1 MNAVM
6 RILRYLKGSPDKGIL
21 FKKNNHLR
29 VEGYTD
35 ADWAGSA
42 DDIRSTSGYFTF
54 VGGNL
59 VAWRSKKQNVVA
71 RSSAEAEYRGMALGI
86 CEILWLKLL
95 LRDLDIKH
103 DQPMKLF
110 CDNKAA
116 CYIAHNPVHHDRT
129 KHVEVDRFFIK
140 EKLEGKIIEVPAIR
154 TEDQL
159 ADILIKVVSSHKF
172 SSFLHKLGMCDIYAP
187 T

>member
-71 RSSAEAEYRGMALGI
+71 RSSAEAEYR
-86 CEILWLKLL
+86 
-95 LRDLDIKH
+95 
-103 DQPMKLF
+103 
-110 CDNKAA
+110 AA